1 MLLAVSEE
9 RFQLELFHPLSD
21 QELEDGL
28 EGELHPLL
36 PYLFQPPEEV
46 LEGAVYLFTL
56 PSLSV

>member
-1 MLLAVSEE
+1 MLLAVSED

-28 EGELHPLL
+28 VVDPHPLL
-36 PYLFQPPEEV
+36 PYLFHPPEDV